1 MTTVKLGDFVT
12 VVKEGQSLLF
22 KVTKFDNE
30 HVWGALVVD
39 RENKKCRKGRPSKI
53 ALKDVKSTAVTT
65 AAKQIAKKSAAAAPA
80 KNASHNIVAQ
90 KEVIPQTTTSV

>member
-53 ALKDVKSTAVTT
+53 ALKDVKSTAVQSRLRRNQLQQLLLRMHHTT
-65 AAKQIAKKSAAAAPA
+65 LLHKKKLYHKQQRVY
-80 KNASHNIVAQ
+80 N
-90 KEVIPQTTTSV
+90 

>member
-1 MTTVKLGDFVT
+1 MITVKLGDFVT

-53 ALKDVKSTAVTT
+53 ALKDVKVGTTSKTQSSTAT
-65 AAKQIAKKSAAAAPA
+65 AKKVTAIKAPA
-80 KNASHNIVAQ
+80 TVVAQ
-90 KEVIPQTTTSV
+90 KEVVSQTATNV